1 MLVKLQR
8 FMIFLFFYLFI
19 SNCIETS
26 KIQKTEKKNNLKS
39 GNKLES
45 KTGNEIQVNLQLTTE
60 VQLQKEKDV

>member
-1 MLVKLQR
+1 
-8 FMIFLFFYLFI
+8 MIFLFFYLFI